1 MSSERAGADV
11 TELSQVDEVKRR
23 QNGAGAVAAGRPG
36 LSYYVKLGLAWAGC
50 IPGEIS
56 AEMSPERAGADV
68 TELPQV
74 DEAKPL

>member
-36 LSYYVKLGLAWAGC
+36 LSYYVKLGLA
-50 IPGEIS
+50 
-56 AEMSPERAGADV
+56 
-68 TELPQV
+68 
-74 DEAKPL
+74 